1 MDGHI
6 VIEHASRDDLG
17 FLIQS
22 DLHIR
27 DMEAKVFRREVLVA
41 RLNGPPVGWL
51 RFNCFWDT
59 IPFMNMLF
67 VLAPYRGQSIGTR
80 LVKFW
85 EAEML
90 SLGYHEVLT
99 STQAN
104 ETAQHFYRKL
114 GYIDVGGFLL
124 PSEHDE
130 ELLLHKTLD

>member
-1 MDGHI
+1 MDSQL
-6 VIEHASRDDLG
+6 VIEHARRDDLA

-22 DLHIR
+22 DSHVR

-41 RLNGPPVGWL
+41 RLSGAPVGWL
-51 RFNCFWDT
+51 RFNYFWDT
-59 IPFMNMLF
+59 IPFMNMLL
-67 VLAPYRGQSIGTR
+67 VLAPHRGQSVGTR

-90 SLGYHEVLT
+90 SLEYHQVLT
-99 STQAN
+99 STQVN

-124 PSEHDE
+124 PSEPNE
-130 ELLLHKTLD
+130 ELLLHKILR